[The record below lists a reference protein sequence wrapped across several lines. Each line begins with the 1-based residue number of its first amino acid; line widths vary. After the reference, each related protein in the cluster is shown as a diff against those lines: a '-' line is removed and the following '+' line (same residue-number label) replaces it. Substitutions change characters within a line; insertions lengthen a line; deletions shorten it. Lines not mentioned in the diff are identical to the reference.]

1 MKLKINRQEIIF
13 YGLQVAAWLV
23 FLMVPAISAFI
34 TTHSW
39 TDSLRAFDYNAR
51 IHWISAAIYFVN
63 SLILIPFGYYRNR
76 QWLFWGGNAL
86 ILAYQVYIF
95 FFLFD
100 SEAFTRHLPDEH
112 YRQYALSSY
121 YASSFVAI
129 FMSALLAGIA
139 LLAHHVY
146 RSQAI
151 KRQLKEEKQK
161 RTEAELEWLKNQIN
175 PHFLFNT
182 LNNISSLT
190 QIDPD
195 AAQDAIAQLSDLLRY
210 AMYETRH
217 ETVPLQGEV
226 EFMKNYVE
234 LMKLRCNNKATVN
247 CHLSS
252 VNSQLNIA
260 PLLFISL
267 IENAFKHGVS
277 RNRDSYIDITLTA
290 DEHQLTFNSE
300 NTNFPKNDT
309 DRSGSG
315 IGLDNTRRRLDL
327 IYQNRYTW
335 EQTLEDNIYKVTI
348 TIEL

>member
-1 MKLKINRQEIIF
+1 
-13 YGLQVAAWLV
+13 VAAWLV

-39 TDSLRAFDYNAR
+39 SSSLQAFNINAR
-51 IHWISAAIYFVN
+51 IHGISAAIYFLN
-63 SLILIPFGYYRNR
+63 SFLLIPFGYYRNR
-76 QWLFWGGNAL
+76 RWLFWLGNAL
-86 ILAYQVYIF
+86 ILAYQVFIF

-100 SEAFTRHLPDEH
+100 QETFLSRVPDAH

-121 YASSFVAI
+121 YASSLVAV

-146 RSQAI
+146 RSQSI
-151 KRQLKEEKQK
+151 KRQLKEEQQK
-161 RTEAELEWLKNQIN
+161 RTEAELEWLKNQLN

-182 LNNISSLT
+182 LNNISSLV
-190 QIDPD
+190 QIDAD
-195 AAQDAIAQLSDLLRY
+195 KAQDAIAQLSDLLRY
-210 AMYETRH
+210 AMYETRR

-226 EFMKNYVE
+226 EFMRNYIA
-234 LMKLRCNNKATVN
+234 LMKLRCSEKTVVN
-247 CHLSS
+247 CQFSIA
-252 VNSQLNIA
+252 NSPLTIA

-277 RNRDSYIDITLTA
+277 SNRDSRIDITLTA
-290 DEHQLTFNSE
+290 DEHQLTFTCE
-300 NTNFPKNDT
+300 NTSFPKSDT

-315 IGLDNTRRRLDL
+315 IGLENTRRRLDL

-335 EQTLEDNIYKVTI
+335 EQTLEDNIYKVKI